1 MDFEDL
7 GVGIYGALTIA
18 LVNSCALLI
27 NCVREV
33 DYSKVIVISTFGV
46 VYYTVDC
53 KLGVYCLTVSCGGVL
68 LGVAHR
74 VVHHPGKQG

>member
-27 NCVREV
+27 NCVRVV
-33 DYSKVIVISTFGV
+33 DVSKVIVSSIYGV
-46 VYYTVDC
+46 VYYTVVG

-68 LGVAHR
+68 LRVAHR